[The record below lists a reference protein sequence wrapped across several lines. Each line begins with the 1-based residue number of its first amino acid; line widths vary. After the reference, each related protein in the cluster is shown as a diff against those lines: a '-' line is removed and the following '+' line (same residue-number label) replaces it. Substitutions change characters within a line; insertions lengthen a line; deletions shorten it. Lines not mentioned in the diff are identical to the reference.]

1 MFFSMINGILLA
13 AGWILLGIWLFLY
26 LKGKKYEA
34 MFENLEEEKAP
45 FKEIYGV
52 GYAFTELVHY
62 QYKSEHDRKMRPILG
77 ILYPEKYVEYYLR
90 VVYAQQISIGFTIA
104 VLGFALYGLSGELG
118 IVFIFLMFAGLAV
131 YYFGNL
137 PEKKIEKRSEE
148 MMGDFSE
155 VVSNLALLTNAGLI
169 LKEAWREVAFS
180 GEGCLYE
187 EMQKVVEEMDNGIS
201 EGIALYRFGIRCVV
215 PPIKKFSSIMIQ
227 GIEKGNRELVNVLQ
241 EQSAI
246 LWTEKKQQVR
256 RQGEKAANR
265 LMIPIFIMFAG
276 ILVMIVVPIFTNMF

>member
-13 AGWILLGIWLFLY
+13 AGWILLIFWLFLY
-26 LKGKKYEA
+26 LKGKKNEA
-34 MFENLEEEKAP
+34 IFENLEEAEAP
-45 FKEIYGV
+45 FKEIYSV
-52 GYAFTELVHY
+52 GYTFMELIHY
-62 QYKSEHDRKMRPILG
+62 QYKTEHDRKMRPILG

-90 VVYAQQISIGFTIA
+90 VVYAQQVSIGLTLA

-118 IVFIFLMFAGLAV
+118 IVVIFMLFAGLSV
-131 YYFGNL
+131 YYFGNQ

-148 MMGDFSE
+148 MLGDFSE

-180 GEGCLYE
+180 GDGCLYK

-201 EGIALYRFGIRCVV
+201 ESIALYKFGIRCVI
-215 PPIKKFSSIMIQ
+215 PPVKKFSSIIMQ
-227 GIEKGNRELVNVLQ
+227 GIEKGNRELAHVLQ